1 MTTHGV
7 GFVIRDL
14 YAFLAVHADGDEGV
28 VGAQLGDRW
37 LPLVVAD
44 PMLLEILRP
53 IAQAAA
59 REIGVTIRLVR
70 FTQREELEVLRP

>member
-28 VGAQLGDRW
+28 AAAQLGGNW
-37 LPLVVAD
+37 LPLIAAD
-44 PMLLEILRP
+44 PVLLEALRP
-53 IAQAAA
+53 IAQATA
-59 REIGVTIRLVR
+59 RETGVTIRLVR